1 MRLIQVNI
9 FGKTSNQTNPSNS
22 MKIII
27 STILMIFSA
36 FTLLENA
43 APVTVNKTES
53 TVTWNAKKV
62 TGEHFGKVPI
72 SNANLDY
79 SNGKITGGSFDMDMV
94 NLTVEDVTD
103 ANTNKK
109 LADHLKSDDFFSVAK
124 FNTSTF
130 KITDAKSSNGK
141 DYTITG
147 NLTIKGVTN
156 PVIFPATVSVEGGKI
171 VANANITFDRTKYDI
186 KFRSGNY
193 FEDLADKM
201 IYDDVTLKVKL
212 VAAI

>member
-1 MRLIQVNI
+1 
-9 FGKTSNQTNPSNS
+9 

-43 APVTVNKTES
+43 APVTVNKSES
-53 TVTWNAKKV
+53 TITWNAKKV
-62 TGEHFGKVPI
+62 TGEHYGKVPI

-79 SNGKITGGSFDMDMV
+79 SNGKITGGSFDMNMV
-94 NLTVEDVTD
+94 NLTVEDITD

-130 KITDAKSSNGK
+130 KMTDVKSSNGK

-156 PVIFPATVSVEGGKI
+156 PVTFPAKVSVEGGKI
-171 VANANITFDRTKYDI
+171 VANADITFDRTKYDI
-186 KFRSGNY
+186 KYRSGNY